1 MHCITEIL
9 IRRTSV
15 DISGKKVEMTLRSG
29 DPLTRRESSGI
40 FISDLKE
47 GQKVEGIV
55 KKIED
60 YGLFIQING
69 SKINGLCHKSEV
81 RLFLTQLLLRLTFFL
96 FFFFFSKLSDNVD
109 ADVTLA
115 LRGFR
120 EGDRVKAIILSIDK
134 RRISLS
140 LKPSYF
146 TEEDLEDINND
157 NLADDL
163 QASNMLDLVGD
174 APVAGSER
182 DDNDRSSSEEDDDS
196 MDVDLILDEVQ
207 AEYHPT
213 QASSIPKFA
222 AQSSLP
228 LAVGF
233 HWSGDDVPS
242 LNEDEEAGSTSD
254 ESDDAEKP
262 SKKKRKIKEIEQDL
276 TSEMHTKTPES
287 NADFERLLLGS
298 PNSSYLWIQY
308 MSFQLPLSELD
319 KAREIAR
326 RAIQT
331 INFREEKERLNVWIA
346 LLNLENVYGTEDS
359 LQAVFKE
366 AACANDS
373 KTVHLRLA
381 SILDQAEKL
390 EVSRSIHKRNCFQI
404 SSYSQRKN
412 NISELAKSLAQVQR
426 FGPFLGSITS
436 GEVKRK
442 KPESCYL
449 AVFRAWR
456 SENVSKHNVLRT
468 LLRRPTDLKTISRFA
483 QLEYKYGDPERGK
496 TLFEGIVDSHPKRWD
511 MWSVYVDMEAT
522 QGNIQA
528 SRFVFLEY
536 I

>member
-1 MHCITEIL
+1 
-9 IRRTSV
+9 
-15 DISGKKVEMTLRSG
+15 MTFRSG

-40 FISDLKE
+40 FISDLNE

-81 RLFLTQLLLRLTFFL
+81 RLFLTQMLLYFDFI
-96 FFFFFSKLSDNVD
+96 FVSKLSDNVD
-109 ADVTLA
+109 ADVTSA

-134 RRISLS
+134 RRISLG

-146 TEEDLEDINND
+146 TEEDLKDINND
-157 NLADDL
+157 SLSDDP
-163 QASNMLDLVGD
+163 QTSNILDLVGD
-174 APVAGSER
+174 APTVGSEH
-182 DDNDRSSSEEDDDS
+182 DNDDSSSEDDDS
-196 MDVDLILDEVQ
+196 MDVDLILDEDQV
-207 AEYHPT
+207 EYRPT
-213 QASSIPKFA
+213 QASSIPRFVA
-222 AQSSLP
+222 PSSLP
-228 LAVGF
+228 LAGGF
-233 HWSGDDVPS
+233 HWSGDIPS
-242 LNEDEEAGSTSD
+242 LNEDEEAGSSSD
-254 ESDDAEKP
+254 ESDDVEKP
-262 SKKKRKIKEIEQDL
+262 SKKKRKRKEVEQDL

-331 INFREEKERLNVWIA
+331 INFREEKEKLNVWIA

-366 AACANDS
+366 ATCANDS

-390 EVSRSIHKRNCFQI
+390 GVS
-404 SSYSQRKN
+404 
-412 NISELAKSLAQVQR
+412 
-426 FGPFLGSITS
+426 
-436 GEVKRK
+436 
-442 KPESCYL
+442 
-449 AVFRAWR
+449 
-456 SENVSKHNVLRT
+456 
-468 LLRRPTDLKTISRFA
+468 
-483 QLEYKYGDPERGK
+483 
-496 TLFEGIVDSHPKRWD
+496 
-511 MWSVYVDMEAT
+511 
-522 QGNIQA
+522 
-528 SRFVFLEY
+528 
-536 I
+536 

>member
-1 MHCITEIL
+1 M
-9 IRRTSV
+9 
-15 DISGKKVEMTLRSG
+15 K
-29 DPLTRRESSGI
+29 
-40 FISDLKE
+40 
-47 GQKVEGIV
+47 
-55 KKIED
+55 
-60 YGLFIQING
+60 
-69 SKINGLCHKSEV
+69 LC
-81 RLFLTQLLLRLTFFL
+81 
-96 FFFFFSKLSDNVD
+96 DNVD

-120 EGDRVKAIILSIDK
+120 EGDRVKAIILSIDN
-134 RRISLS
+134 RRISFG

-146 TEEDLEDINND
+146 TEEDFLEDTND
-157 NLADDL
+157 NNLADDP
-163 QASNMLDLVGD
+163 QASNLLDLVD
-174 APVAGSER
+174 NVPTSGSEH
-182 DDNDRSSSEEDDDS
+182 DNDDRSSSEEDDDS
-196 MDVDLILDEVQ
+196 IDVDIILDEAQ
-207 AEYHPT
+207 MEYHPT

-222 AQSSLP
+222 APSSLP
-228 LAVGF
+228 LAGGF
-233 HWSGDDVPS
+233 HWSGDVPP
-242 LNEDEEAGSTSD
+242 LNEDEEVGLSSD

-262 SKKKRKIKEIEQDL
+262 SKKKRKRKEIEHDL

-326 RAIQT
+326 RALQT

-359 LQAVFKE
+359 LEAVFKE
-366 AACANDS
+366 AARANDS

-390 EVSRSIHKRNCFQI
+390 EVSQPIYKRNIIYFI
-404 SSYSQRKN
+404 SVLQQA
-412 NISELAKSLAQVQR
+412 EVQYKR
-426 FGPFLGSITS
+426 TCKKFGQSSKVWTLS
-436 GEVKRK
+436 GEHYLRRGNVEEARKLLPRSLQSLEKRK
-442 KPESCYL
+442 REQTTSFYDTHT
-449 AVFRAWR
+449 F
-456 SENVSKHNVLRT
+456 
-468 LLRRPTDLKTISRFA
+468 LRRPTDLKTISRFA

-528 SRFVFLEY
+528 SRFVFLKY
-536 I
+536 V